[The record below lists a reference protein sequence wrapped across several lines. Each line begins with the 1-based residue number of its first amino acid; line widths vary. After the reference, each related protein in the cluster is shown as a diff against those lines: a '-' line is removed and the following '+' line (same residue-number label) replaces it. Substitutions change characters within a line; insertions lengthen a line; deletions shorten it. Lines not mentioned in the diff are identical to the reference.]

1 MRLEEEL
8 GEALERMAKGEER
21 SIGTMARILLREAM
35 KARESKKGK
44 KKSP

>member
-21 SIGTMARILLREAM
+21 SIGTKARILLREAL
-35 KARESKKGK
+35 KAREKKGR